1 MSGVT
6 SAIRNPVGTAKAI
19 LDSEAMSGTDAGIA
33 TMIHDVKPDE
43 DPDAT
48 ATNIVDSERTSE

>member
-1 MSGVT
+1 MSGVG

-33 TMIHDVKPDE
+33 YMIHDAHPEQEPGAPASDPVADE
-43 DPDAT
+43 LG
-48 ATNIVDSERTSE
+48 RK